1 MMEILDKIEIKI
13 VRVYHG
19 GNNKHLNMY
28 RLDLYDDKNGYL
40 FHKRYEEK
48 LMGNCWKKYKKNRL

>member
-13 VRVYHG
+13 IRVYHG
-19 GNNKHLNMY
+19 RSDKNLNMY

-40 FHKRYEEK
+40 IHKRYE
-48 LMGNCWKKYKKNRL
+48 